1 MVSNGNSTKK
11 INQDALKEALFMY
24 NETFMQKIP
33 DIVEAHNFSGR
44 FERKMSHL
52 IKAEKKFNGK
62 RWAEVCVRYATS
74 IAAVILCFIVVNV
87 FAINAF
93 NVNLWNKIVD
103 NTTDMINISFENK
116 SENQTRPLDNSNTA
130 SDGIKYQIKNAPK
143 GYALRDNYN
152 SEELFVQSFT
162 SDNGTITYTESPIS
176 TGANLKIAKGETKE
190 KTVGAKEVTFIYEEN
205 RITAY
210 FTDNAYYHIVNIQG
224 SDANEETAI
233 NIIENLEDR

>member
-1 MVSNGNSTKK
+1 MVSNENSTKK
-11 INQDALKEALFMY
+11 LCQDALKEALFMY
-24 NETFMQKIP
+24 NETFMQKMP
-33 DIVEAHNFSGR
+33 DIVEAHNFSER

-62 RWAEVCVRYATS
+62 RWVEICVRYTTS

-103 NTTDMINISFENK
+103 NTTEMINIRFENNRESK
-116 SENQTRPLDNSNTA
+116 TRPSDNTNIV
-130 SDGIKYQIKNAPK
+130 SDGIKYRIKNAPK
-143 GYALRDNYN
+143 GYELKDNYN
-152 SEELFVQSFT
+152 SGELFVQSFT

-176 TGANLKIAKGETKE
+176 SGANVKIANGETKE
-190 KTVGAKEVTFIYEEN
+190 KMVGTKEVTFIYKEN

>member
-11 INQDALKEALFMY
+11 LNQDALKEALFMY
-24 NETFMQKIP
+24 NETFMQKMP

-103 NTTDMINISFENK
+103 NTTD
-116 SENQTRPLDNSNTA
+116 NSNTA

-176 TGANLKIAKGETKE
+176 TGANLKIAKGGTKE
-190 KTVGAKEVTFIYEEN
+190 KVVGAKEVTFIHEEN

>member
-11 INQDALKEALFMY
+11 LNQDALKEALFMY
-24 NETFMQKIP
+24 NETFMQKMP

-62 RWAEVCVRYATS
+62 RWAE
-74 IAAVILCFIVVNV
+74 V

-116 SENQTRPLDNSNTA
+116 SENQTRPSDNSNTA

-176 TGANLKIAKGETKE
+176 TGANLKIAKDGTGSRSKRSN
-190 KTVGAKEVTFIYEEN
+190 IY
-205 RITAY
+205 I
-210 FTDNAYYHIVNIQG
+210 
-224 SDANEETAI
+224 
-233 NIIENLEDR
+233 